1 MDTDRVSLEN
11 ETSALFG
18 IYSTAI
24 DTLIAL
30 PYCQT
35 KKISEV
41 FFVVDNLT
49 LLSVRSLHLY
59 PDIKPVRYCSLQ
71 LLIVLS
77 ATIQLLY

>member
-1 MDTDRVSLEN
+1 MN

-41 FFVVDNLT
+41 FFVVDNRV

-77 ATIQLLY
+77 ATVQLLY